1 MKKLEKEAI
10 KVASNDAINA
20 KTREFRSC
28 FEYSKTAFI
37 CFNVKFVLI
46 PQSCWKLPII
56 IEKNCD
62 KTRKL
67 KNAQKI
73 KRTHFVIF
81 EDFIEVE
88 KLVFAPIVA
97 SFKKCFFESL
107 NCNMNKITEGTTKIS
122 PRTTLIPELSQ
133 PVSCVYISTARTLN
147 LPATING
154 FPKSLKTETVMN
166 KNEEK
171 SPCFESGNVT
181 VKNIFSFDAPIPKAA
196 CS

>member
-1 MKKLEKEAI
+1 MKKLENEAI
-10 KVASNDAINA
+10 KVANKEAIKA
-20 KTREFRSC
+20 KIKELISC
-28 FEYSKTAFI
+28 FEYSKTDFI
-37 CFNVKFVLI
+37 CLNVKSVLI
-46 PQSCWKLPII
+46 PQSSWKLPIMM
-56 IEKNCD
+56 ETNCD

-97 SFKKCFFESL
+97 SFRKCFFESL
-107 NCNMNKITEGTTKIS
+107 NCNMNKITDGTTKIS

-171 SPCFESGNVT
+171 SPCFESGKVT

>member
-1 MKKLEKEAI
+1 MKKLENEAI
-10 KVASNDAINA
+10 KVANKEAIKA
-20 KTREFRSC
+20 KIKELISC
-28 FEYSKTAFI
+28 FEYSKTDFI
-37 CFNVKFVLI
+37 CLNVKSVLI
-46 PQSCWKLPII
+46 PQSSWKLPIMM
-56 IEKNCD
+56 ETNCD

-97 SFKKCFFESL
+97 SFRKCFFESL
-107 NCNMNKITEGTTKIS
+107 NCNMNKITDGTTKIS

-171 SPCFESGNVT
+171 IPCFESGNVT

>member
-28 FEYSKTAFI
+28 FEYSKTDFI
-37 CFNVKFVLI
+37 CLNVKSVLI
-46 PQSCWKLPII
+46 PQSSWKLPIMM
-56 IEKNCD
+56 ETNCD

-73 KRTHFVIF
+73 KRTYFVIF
-81 EDFIEVE
+81 EDFMEVE

-97 SFKKCFFESL
+97 SFKKCFFESF
-107 NCNMNKITEGTTKIS
+107 NWSMNKITEGTTKIS

-171 SPCFESGNVT
+171 IPCFESGNVT